1 MKTYPVFI
9 LITVAFFGLVLLW
22 IAMARYD
29 EFIRHNE
36 AVARQATTGIADEIA
51 RFIIN
56 KQRLVKLFSQEQ
68 RPLLKQLIKEPESEV
83 HQQLL
88 SEKLR
93 EYFPGYFS
101 YTIADFQGRP
111 YINDFDGLVNTL
123 CQKDIVD
130 FALNN
135 VHHPRLHPHPF
146 MYHFD
151 IMAKMADQTTNH
163 ILFVSFSA
171 DLLGDLIKNVEP
183 ANHELMLLL
192 PEASPLIEI
201 TAIGPRNNLPR
212 NDFHLTPDETRRLVS
227 VHQVPGTQWEIAA
240 LYRANL
246 FSNFQRQLILQ
257 SLMIFVPFL
266 VFAGIMLYLF
276 RRTELLRHQAEVAR
290 DEFLATVSHE
300 LRTPLTAIHGSLGL
314 IASGISGQL
323 TTKTGELINIARKN
337 SQRLILLVNDLLDM
351 RKLESGKMD
360 FDMQSINLIEIIRH
374 AIEENREYA
383 RQFNVVYA
391 FNPEQN
397 EILLHADQNRLF
409 QVMTNLLTNAAKY
422 GNRNDTV
429 QIAVNPSEDN
439 VRVSVEDKGP
449 GISQEFKHRVFEK
462 FSQSDSSDSRSAG
475 GYGLGLSIVKAII
488 EAHGGHVSF
497 DSQKGVG
504 TKFYFDLPRYQPA

>member
-1 MKTYPVFI
+1 
-9 LITVAFFGLVLLW
+9 
-22 IAMARYD
+22 MARYD
-29 EFIRHNE
+29 EFTRHNE
-36 AVARQATTGIADEIA
+36 VVARQATSGVADEIA
-51 RFIIN
+51 RFIVN

-68 RPLLKQLIKEPESEV
+68 RPLLIQLIKQPDSENY
-83 HQQLL
+83 QQQI
-88 SEKLR
+88 SDKLR

-111 YINDFDGLVNTL
+111 YIDDFDGQINML
-123 CQKDIVD
+123 CQMDIVD
-130 FALNN
+130 FALND
-135 VHHPRLHPHPF
+135 VQSPRLHPHPF

-151 IMAKMADQTTNH
+151 IMAKMADETTNH

-171 DLLGDLIKNVEP
+171 DLLGDLINNVQP
-183 ANHELMLLL
+183 ANHELMLVL
-192 PEASPLIEI
+192 PGVTPLIEI
-201 TAIGPRNNLPR
+201 TANGPRNNLVR
-212 NDFHLTPDETRRLVS
+212 EDFHLASDETKRLLS
-227 VHQVPGTQWEIAA
+227 IHQVPGTQWEIAA
-240 LYRANL
+240 LYRAHL
-246 FSNFQRQLILQ
+246 FSNFQQRLVLQ

-266 VFAGIMLYLF
+266 VFASIMLYLF
-276 RRTELLRHQAEVAR
+276 KRTERLRHQAEVAR

-323 TTKTGELINIARKN
+323 SAKTTELIDIARKN

-360 FDMQSINLIEIIRH
+360 FDMQPVNLIDVILH

-391 FNPEQN
+391 FNPEQR
-397 EILLHADQNRLF
+397 EILLPADKNRLF
-409 QVMTNLLTNAAKY
+409 QVMTNLLTNATKY

-429 QIAVNPSEDN
+429 QINVAPSEQN

-449 GISQEFKHRVFEK
+449 GIPPEFKDRVFEK

-488 EAHGGHVSF
+488 EAHGGNVGF
-497 DSQKGVG
+497 QSQKDIG
-504 TKFYFDLPRYQPA
+504 TKFYFDLPS

>member
-9 LITVAFFGLVLLW
+9 LITVTFFGLVLLW
-22 IAMARYD
+22 IAITRYD

-36 AVARQATTGIADEIA
+36 AIARQATTGVADEIA
-51 RFIIN
+51 RFIFN
-56 KQRLVKLFSQEQ
+56 KQRLVKLFSHEQ
-68 RPLLKQLIKEPESEV
+68 RMLLEQLIRDPESDV
-83 HQQLL
+83 LQQLI
-88 SEKLR
+88 SDKLR
-93 EYFPGYFS
+93 KYFPGYFS

-111 YINDFDGLVNTL
+111 YINDFDGQVNML

-130 FALNN
+130 FALHG
-135 VHHPRLHPHPF
+135 VHSPRLHPHPF

-151 IMAKMADQTTNH
+151 IMAKMADGTTNH

-171 DLLGDLIKNVEP
+171 DMLGDLINNVQP

-192 PEASPLIEI
+192 PEARPLIEI
-201 TAIGPRNNLPR
+201 TAAGPRNRLLR
-212 NDFHLTPDETRRLVS
+212 DDFHLTTDETKRLVS
-227 VHQVPGTQWEIAA
+227 IHQVPGTQWEIAA
-240 LYRANL
+240 LYQANL

-257 SLMIFVPFL
+257 SLMIFIPFL
-266 VFAGIMLYLF
+266 VFAGIMLYLH

-323 TTKTGELINIARKN
+323 STKTSELINIARKN

-360 FDMQSINLIEIIRH
+360 FDMQMVNLIEIIQH

-391 FNPEQN
+391 FNPELD

-429 QIAVNPSEDN
+429 QIIVTASEYN

-449 GISQEFKHRVFEK
+449 GISPDFKHRVFEK

-497 DSQKGVG
+497 DSQTDIG
-504 TKFYFDLPRYQPA
+504 TRFYFDLPRYQPA

>member
-1 MKTYPVFI
+1 
-9 LITVAFFGLVLLW
+9 
-22 IAMARYD
+22 MARFD

-36 AVARQATTGIADEIA
+36 IVARQATTGVADEIA
-51 RFIIN
+51 RFIVN

-68 RPLLKQLIKEPESEV
+68 RPLLDRLIRQPDSIKY
-83 HQQLL
+83 QQQVND
-88 SEKLR
+88 KLR

-101 YTIADFQGRP
+101 YTIADYQGRP
-111 YINDFDGLVNTL
+111 YIDDFDGQVNML
-123 CQKDIVD
+123 CQMDIVD
-130 FALNN
+130 YAINDIQS
-135 VHHPRLHPHPF
+135 PRLHPHPF
-146 MYHFD
+146 VYHFD
-151 IMAKMADQTTNH
+151 IMAKMTDEKTSH

-171 DLLGDLIKNVEP
+171 DLLGDLINNVQP

-192 PEASPLIEI
+192 PGATPLIEI
-201 TAIGPRNNLPR
+201 TAAGPRNNLQR
-212 NDFHLTPDETRRLVS
+212 DDFHLTPEETNRLLS
-227 VHQVPGTQWEIAA
+227 LHQVPGTQWEIGA

-246 FSNFQRQLILQ
+246 FSNFQRQLIQQ

-266 VFAGIMLYLF
+266 LFASLMLYLF
-276 RRTELLRHQAEVAR
+276 RRTERLRHQAEVAR

-314 IASGISGQL
+314 MASGIGGQL
-323 TTKTGELINIARKN
+323 SGKATELVDIARKN

-360 FDMQSINLIEIIRH
+360 FDMQSVNLIDIIQH

-391 FNPEQN
+391 FNPEQR
-397 EILLHADQNRLF
+397 EIHLQADHNRLF

-429 QIAVNPSEDN
+429 QISVVPSDQN
-439 VRVSVEDKGP
+439 VRVSIEDKGP
-449 GISQEFKHRVFEK
+449 GIPPAFKDRVFEK

-488 EAHGGHVSF
+488 EAHGGQIGF
-497 DSQKGVG
+497 DSQKDIG
-504 TKFYFDLPRYQPA
+504 TKFYFDLPRYQAA

>member
-36 AVARQATTGIADEIA
+36 AVARQATTGVADEIA
-51 RFIIN
+51 RFIVN

-68 RPLLKQLIKEPESEV
+68 RPLLEQLIRQPDSEA

-88 SEKLR
+88 GDKLR

-111 YINDFDGLVNTL
+111 YIDDFDGQVNML
-123 CQKDIVD
+123 CQMDIVD
-130 FALNN
+130 FALNDI
-135 VHHPRLHPHPF
+135 HSPRLHPHPF

-151 IMAKMADQTTNH
+151 IMAKMADESTNH

-171 DLLGDLIKNVEP
+171 DLLGDLINNVQP

-192 PEASPLIEI
+192 PEATPLIEI
-201 TAIGPRNNLPR
+201 TASGPRDNLR
-212 NDFHLTPDETRRLVS
+212 RDDFHLTPDETKRLVS
-227 VHQVPGTQWEIAA
+227 VHAVPGTQWEIAA
-240 LYRANL
+240 LSRSNL
-246 FSNFQRQLILQ
+246 FSNFQRQLVLQ

-266 VFAGIMLYLF
+266 AFASIMLYLF
-276 RRTELLRHQAEVAR
+276 KRTERLRHQAELAR

-323 TTKTGELINIARKN
+323 SAKTAELINIARKN

-360 FDMQSINLIEIIRH
+360 FDMQSVNLIEIIRH

-391 FNPEQN
+391 FNPEQG

-429 QIAVNPSEDN
+429 QINITPSEYD

-449 GISQEFKHRVFEK
+449 GISPEFKDRVFEK

-488 EAHGGHVSF
+488 EAHGGHVGF
-497 DSQKGVG
+497 DSQKDLG